1 MSLHRLTVHRYIDW
15 ADHVWLAVTG
25 HPVPATLARWDHG
38 ELVEILT
45 LSVDTA
51 NSGLLSITQTK
62 WKYLKSFSP
71 GGSYQISNVR
81 PVNSEY
87 EGLRWQCYVVS
98 YSDRFTMWHD
108 DGYGSVGYLWSSWA
122 VSVLVVTVCTLSRSL
137 RAVISQLSPLAL
149 STSPPQ
155 HQHNLSFP
163 SRYLHQQCSHSYE

>member
-1 MSLHRLTVHRYIDW
+1 MRPHCCCW
-15 ADHVWLAVTG
+15 A
-25 HPVPATLARWDHG
+25 

-62 WKYLKSFSP
+62 WKYLKSFFP
-71 GGSYQISNVR
+71 GGSYQISNVS